1 MPNKNSK
8 AGHIPIRTCV
18 ACRAKRAQQELFSFI
33 LLPSGIVYDLA
44 QKLSTRKYYVCPTPE
59 CVESL
64 SKWRKKRAKGRA
76 SK

>member
-1 MPNKNSK
+1 MPNMNSK
-8 AGHIPIRTCV
+8 ANHIPIRTCV
-18 ACRAKRAQQELFSFI
+18 SCRAKRAQKELFSFI

-44 QKLSTRKYYVCPTPE
+44 GKLSARKYYVCPQAE

-64 SKWRKKRAKGRA
+64 VKWRKKRAKGRT